1 MVCRA
6 NPPVWSCRVA
16 RLPAMQL
23 DRSVK
28 KDEFNCPSVVA
39 PLMSNWLLTDVQ
51 SWYHIDSGKGVE
63 SRAISQVQTRS
74 RGDVRARCGVA
85 CGVEALCDVTSEGRL
100 FL

>member
-51 SWYHIDSGKGVE
+51 SWYHIDSGKGL
-63 SRAISQVQTRS
+63 SQERSHRS
-74 RGDVRARCGVA
+74 RLDRGEMFVRAVGSLVA
-85 CGVEALCDVTSEGRL
+85 
-100 FL
+100 